1 MMKFCDCRCNDA
13 LYGYA
18 LYDDALYGYAL
29 YGYALYDDALYGT
42 AGGCRGGRRGFP
54 GPFGVFRLCVS
65 ATLGTL
71 TVLE

>member
-13 LYGYA
+13 L
-18 LYDDALYGYAL
+18 D
-29 YGYALYDDALYGT
+29 GYALYDDALYGT

-54 GPFGVFRLCVS
+54 GSFGVFRLCVS